1 MLSLGKFKY
10 VLNYCWNWNGC
21 VLYDTLNNLTVYEY
35 ALIAQI
41 LSFSIKYVIPTNIEL
56 FEEQYGMF
64 QK

>member
-1 MLSLGKFKY
+1 M
-10 VLNYCWNWNGC
+10 
-21 VLYDTLNNLTVYEY
+21 YDTLNNLTIYEY

-56 FEEQYGMF
+56 FKEQYGMF